1 MKTLIL
7 LQTAAPDYRKKVFQS
22 IRENLGENFT
32 LYSGSTSF
40 EKSIKTDETINF
52 LKPVKNHYFFIRKVL
67 FQTGMWQ
74 DCLQCDVLIL
84 ELNPRII
91 SNWLL
96 LIFRKTLLK
105 KSVLWGHA
113 WPRNGKKSSS
123 DNIRNLM
130 RILASE
136 IIVYTK
142 TQQKELE
149 TKMPYKKFTAAPNS
163 LFYKSEMQVTE
174 MDKKEIT
181 DIIFVGRLTSTKKP
195 NFLVSAFIQ
204 IASRLPEKTNLIIV
218 GEGEEKEILNKLV
231 LASGLKKR
239 IKILGHINDFTQLK
253 ELYAKSLF
261 SVSPGYVGLSITQ
274 SFGFGVPMLIS
285 RNEKHSPEIEAA
297 IENENSIFFK
307 TDDTEDFCIKILDFF
322 KKKNDWMSKRK
333 KISESCRSSYS
344 IENMSDIFTK
354 LVK

>member
-105 KSVLWGHA
+105 KSVLILCGGGPATRACRRRAGRDLPFARPQRERGSRWG
-113 WPRNGKKSSS
+113 
-123 DNIRNLM
+123 
-130 RILASE
+130 
-136 IIVYTK
+136 
-142 TQQKELE
+142 
-149 TKMPYKKFTAAPNS
+149 
-163 LFYKSEMQVTE
+163 
-174 MDKKEIT
+174 
-181 DIIFVGRLTSTKKP
+181 
-195 NFLVSAFIQ
+195 
-204 IASRLPEKTNLIIV
+204 
-218 GEGEEKEILNKLV
+218 
-231 LASGLKKR
+231 
-239 IKILGHINDFTQLK
+239 
-253 ELYAKSLF
+253 
-261 SVSPGYVGLSITQ
+261 
-274 SFGFGVPMLIS
+274 
-285 RNEKHSPEIEAA
+285 
-297 IENENSIFFK
+297 
-307 TDDTEDFCIKILDFF
+307 
-322 KKKNDWMSKRK
+322 
-333 KISESCRSSYS
+333 
-344 IENMSDIFTK
+344 
-354 LVK
+354 